1 MSLELPTVSDIMRKE
16 VYSVYEDEP
25 VSRVIGIFRE
35 YAVPL
40 VVVLDRRGE
49 VVGAITERMALRC
62 VFNPDATKAR
72 TLSVKIPRVSPGD
85 PIPKAAKLML
95 ENRVKALPVEES
107 DSIIGTISWEDIA
120 KSLANSFYRRLPV
133 KDFMSRRLI
142 TATPDTTI
150 GRAIALMRE
159 NGISKLPILDG
170 GRLVGVL
177 TIHDIIVKVIQP
189 KERATR
195 GEYVGEKL
203 KTLSHQVSEI
213 MTPTVITIRP
223 DEALSRAISLMLEY
237 DISCLVVVHDS
248 KPVGILTRS
257 DILEPLAALAEG
269 RKPEITIQVCFR
281 LKGSSE
287 DYDRSEVIEVAER
300 FLEKFKGRLR
310 AGYLTIFL
318 KEHRETRGG
327 RNLIHCRARL
337 NTDKWHLVGIGES
350 WTPALAAKAALD
362 VIERKLVVEK
372 ELMQEHPYA
381 EEILTRIATEI

>member
-1 MSLELPTVSDIMRKE
+1 MSLELPTVSDIMRRE
-16 VYSVYEDEP
+16 VHSVYEDEP
-25 VSRVIGIFRE
+25 VSKVVGIFRE
-35 YAVPL
+35 YGAPL

-72 TLSVKIPRVSPGD
+72 TLSVKIPKVSPND
-85 PIPKAAKLML
+85 SASRAAKLML
-95 ENRVKALPVEES
+95 ENRVKALPVEEGGK
-107 DSIIGTISWEDIA
+107 IVGTISWGDLA
-120 KSLANSFYRRLPV
+120 RSLADSFYKRLPV

-142 TATPDTTI
+142 AATPDTAI
-150 GRAIALMRE
+150 GKAIALMRE

-170 GRLVGVL
+170 GKLVGVL

-195 GEYVGEKL
+195 GEYAGEKL
-203 KTLSHQVSEI
+203 RTLSHQVKEI

-223 DEALSRAISLMLEY
+223 DESLSRAISLMLEC
-237 DISCLVVVHDS
+237 DVSCLVVVHDS
-248 KPVGILTRS
+248 RPVGILTRS
-257 DILEPLAALAEG
+257 DILEPLAALAEE
-269 RKPEITIQVCFR
+269 RKPEITIQVCFK
-281 LKGSSE
+281 LKKPPE
-287 DYDRSEVIEVAER
+287 DYDKSEVIEVAER
-300 FLEKFKGRLR
+300 FLEKFKGRLGT
-310 AGYLTIFL
+310 GYLTIFL

-381 EEILTRIATEI
+381 EEILTRIAAEI